1 MRTCCD
7 FHGAIKALPS
17 CKYSAK
23 KSGWSSVHGAI
34 SWTGLSPKQAKPDVF
49 PMGGLQASGNTTQPS
64 SCCTFQ

>member
-34 SWTGLSPKQAKPDVF
+34 SWTGLSPKQTKPDVF
-49 PMGGLQASGNTTQPS
+49 PMGGLQASGNTT
-64 SCCTFQ
+64 